1 MSSSPPLDDDTR
13 DQPPS
18 DEAAVGNAA
27 VDGASPENDQNPQTV
42 DLTLVESDSPKSA
55 PGASE
60 AVSEPKKRK
69 RAPPKPKQAVK
80 TSDPNVEIEIR
91 SHKPGP
97 TKRRIVVY
105 KEDLPQDE
113 IVIVEKSRKRGRP
126 VTKVPKIVREP
137 ESKQELTQQGPD
149 KIEFQ
154 RPTQE
159 KELTAKQLKHL
170 ELVERFATLEQAAG
184 RKLRMTVKG
193 KADGRCIG
201 QRTPKQIEAA
211 KRLVQ
216 ASAERRAQKMQDTK
230 IATAST
236 VRQVIGEL
244 SAAARSVPEP
254 LVLEPVAPEPAP
266 LRTRDLFSN

>member
-1 MSSSPPLDDDTR
+1 VIDGALPENEQNPE
-13 DQPPS
+13 PPS
-18 DEAAVGNAA
+18 AE
-27 VDGASPENDQNPQTV
+27 PEPPSAEPEPISTE
-42 DLTLVESDSPKSA
+42 LV
-55 PGASE
+55 
-60 AVSEPKKRK
+60 PKKRK

-126 VTKVPKIVREP
+126 SKAPKVVREP
-137 ESKQELTQQGPD
+137 EQKQELTQQGPE

-159 KELTAKQLKHL
+159 KELTAKQLKHM

-216 ASAERRAQKMQDTK
+216 ASAERRALKMQETK
-230 IATAST
+230 NATAST

-254 LVLEPVAPEPAP
+254 VAVVPVVPVVPVVEAPI
-266 LRTRDLFSN
+266 RTRDLFSN